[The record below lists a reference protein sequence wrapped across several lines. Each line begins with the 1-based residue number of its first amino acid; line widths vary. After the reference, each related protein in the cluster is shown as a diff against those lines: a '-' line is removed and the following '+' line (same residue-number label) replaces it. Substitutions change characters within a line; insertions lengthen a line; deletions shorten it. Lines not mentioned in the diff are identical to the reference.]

1 MQLEAKDKLILNM
14 LCDIYE
20 HLKIEDRLDP
30 DLIREAVS
38 SDNMWALS
46 WQYDGIF
53 SGSDIETPTM
63 VQEVADILEMWRMLE
78 KSFEKLSLEDRQYLA
93 DEVGFFGQEV
103 RFSGFCQNTEAKQ
116 CQILRMLVKKM
127 GRWETFADRKFQ
139 SVPHSLVAYRRMLAQ
154 FRPIHESLID
164 NSDDSISI
172 GSMVTVLRE
181 STHPSSR

>member
-1 MQLEAKDKLILNM
+1 MQLEAKDKLMLHM

-63 VQEVADILEMWRMLE
+63 VQEVADILEMWQILE
-78 KSFEKLSLEDRQYLA
+78 QSFEELSPEDRQKLT
-93 DEVGFFGQEV
+93 DEFASFGNGV
-103 RFSGFCQNTEAKQ
+103 KFWGFCQNTEAKQ
-116 CQILRMLVKKM
+116 CQILRMLVKQM
-127 GRWETFADRKFQ
+127 GLWEHFADRKFQ
-139 SVPHSLVAYRRMLAQ
+139 SVPHSLGAYRRMLTK
-154 FRPIHESLID
+154 FRPIHESLI
-164 NSDDSISI
+164 NHHGYAISVE
-172 GSMVTVLRE
+172 SMVTVLRE
-181 STHPSSR
+181 RIHPDNR